1 MTNANRN
8 NKEQLVAT
16 LSLLI
21 SELEE
26 KIKEYLN
33 SFDMNSAFSFSNNE
47 ETTLTL
53 KDLIEKIDNIKPEQD
68 LYSVLVEEQL
78 LTTEV

>member
-1 MTNANRN
+1 MT
-8 NKEQLVAT
+8 T
-16 LSLLI
+16 I
-21 SELEE
+21 
-26 KIKEYLN
+26 I
-33 SFDMNSAFSFSNNE
+33 SNNE

-53 KDLIEKIDNIKPEQD
+53 KDLIEKIDNIKPELD